1 MCNDI
6 LKLLKI
12 KDNNIKITKVEED
25 VVIRGKKSNVIF
37 GTLSYKPMTCPH
49 CYHTNPNRIHKHGK
63 RLSRITFLRF
73 QEIAVY
79 LNLLKQCFKCM
90 DGKCYAST
98 ESMRISLLIRLEPLN
113 SIMVRLKELIKKL
126 N

>member
-79 LNLLKQCFKCM
+79 LNLLKQRFKCM